1 MGSGRSYP
9 LVGRQNIARSQ
20 NQSLGDKL
28 KLGYSDKILAMIV
41 SLRQEPR
48 HSLCPVRVLWGA
60 TRADRPPI
68 SLLSQAEDVT
78 PSRKKSLQ
86 M

>member
-1 MGSGRSYP
+1 M
-9 LVGRQNIARSQ
+9 LMT
-20 NQSLGDKL
+20 KL
-28 KLGYSDKILAMIV
+28 FLFY
-41 SLRQEPR
+41 QEPR
-48 HSLCPVRVLWGA
+48 HSLCPVRVLRGA

-78 PSRKKSLQ
+78 PTRKKSLQ